1 MHFAV
6 EVIRQPPVVIQSTQ
20 VRTANITHLQL
31 LVSARARSVG
41 KRAELAF
48 LFFFGSF
55 GGADFIELGD
65 SGGDRT

>member
-20 VRTANITHLQL
+20 VRTANITDLQL
-31 LVSARARSVG
+31 LVTARARSVRKG
-41 KRAELAF
+41 SELAF
-48 LFFFGSF
+48 LLFSGSF